1 MTTSEQLLREF
12 DYEFP
17 ATRKFLALTP
27 DDKLTWKPHEKSM
40 ELGRLAWL
48 RSTRD
53 NGGAVQQD
61 LSRGRDNQS
70 TNADAPDEER

>member
-27 DDKLTWKPHEKSM
+27 DDKLTWARCPLSMRSNHEPV
-40 ELGRLAWL
+40 LCHP
-48 RSTRD
+48 
-53 NGGAVQQD
+53 
-61 LSRGRDNQS
+61 
-70 TNADAPDEER
+70 APTLIDVSS